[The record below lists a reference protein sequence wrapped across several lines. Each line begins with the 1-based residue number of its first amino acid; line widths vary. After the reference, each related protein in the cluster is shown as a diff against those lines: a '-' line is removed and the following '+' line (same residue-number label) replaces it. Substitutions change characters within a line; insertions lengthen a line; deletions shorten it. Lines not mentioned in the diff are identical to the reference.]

1 MGSPISAS
9 GLLYYN
15 TLFDE
20 NASNHIAIGAAY
32 PTCYEGGSELSEEE
46 MDKAGINVSI
56 THEDFMVGSAEMDI
70 DGIHADGTV
79 EAVFRKG
86 IGEHGHCT
94 KAAHPKAEG
103 KTSKDVHFADCSK
116 AE

>member
-1 MGSPISAS
+1 MACRRQISKYIGEIALVPHESPISAS

-46 MDKAGINVSI
+46 MDKAGINTSI
-56 THEDFMVGSAEMDI
+56 THEDFMVGSADMDI

-79 EAVFRKG
+79 EPVFRKG
-86 IGEHGHCT
+86 
-94 KAAHPKAEG
+94 AWA
-103 KTSKDVHFADCSK
+103 F
-116 AE
+116 